1 MSNKDDEKATL
12 EEKNDNLSEK
22 DIILLDGNT
31 GNEDEQEEG
40 IAVRQINGKHSI
52 KTGEVAK
59 LLGETPAMIGHYCRE
74 FAEHLNL
81 DHTPGQ
87 HRTFNEENVKMLK
100 YIVYLLKEKRMSTEQ
115 AKEFLSTPQG
125 KLFAPIENDED
136 KAKVFVDLITEQLSP
151 ILKNI
156 VKEQISATLAELMPQ
171 TVGQSMDKLSASL
184 MEQQTS
190 METSIKQLVDESVKS
205 LDDIRSVVGE
215 SNENAG
221 KMTEQLTKVEKQLLE
236 LRETKFNHKEEKKGL
251 LSRFFK

>member
-1 MSNKDDEKATL
+1 VSNEADEKNNLEESNKVIVL
-12 EEKNDNLSEK
+12 ESNTDNS
-22 DIILLDGNT
+22 N
-31 GNEDEQEEG
+31 NQEEG
-40 IAVRQINGKHSI
+40 IIVRQINGKHSI

-81 DHTPGQ
+81 DHSPGQ
-87 HRTFNEENVKMLK
+87 HRTFNEENVKTLS
-100 YIVYLLKEKRMSTEQ
+100 YIVYLLKDKRMSTDQ

-125 KLFAPIENDED
+125 KLFAPIDNDED
-136 KAKVFVDLITEQLSP
+136 KAKVFVDLITQQLSP
-151 ILKNI
+151 ILQNI

-171 TVGQSMDKLSASL
+171 TIGKSMDKLSASL
-184 MEQQTS
+184 IDQQTNIQ
-190 METSIKQLVDESVKS
+190 TSIKQLVDESVKS

-221 KMTEQLTKVEKQLLE
+221 KVVDQLTKVERQLLE
-236 LRETKFNHKEEKKGL
+236 LRETKFNQKEEKKGI

>member
-1 MSNKDDEKATL
+1 MSNEADEKNNL
-12 EEKNDNLSEK
+12 EESNKVIVLESNTDNS
-22 DIILLDGNT
+22 N
-31 GNEDEQEEG
+31 NQEEG
-40 IAVRQINGKHSI
+40 IIVRQINGKHSI

-81 DHTPGQ
+81 DHSPGQ
-87 HRTFNEENVKMLK
+87 HRTFNEENVKTLS
-100 YIVYLLKEKRMSTEQ
+100 YIVYLLKDKRMSTDQ

-125 KLFAPIENDED
+125 KLFAPIDNDED
-136 KAKVFVDLITEQLSP
+136 KAKVFVDLITQQLSP
-151 ILKNI
+151 ILQNI

-171 TVGQSMDKLSASL
+171 TIGKSMDKLSASL
-184 MEQQTS
+184 IDQQTNIQ
-190 METSIKQLVDESVKS
+190 TSIKQLVDESVKS

-221 KMTEQLTKVEKQLLE
+221 KVVDQLTKVERQLLE
-236 LRETKFNHKEEKKGL
+236 LRETKFNQKEEKKGI